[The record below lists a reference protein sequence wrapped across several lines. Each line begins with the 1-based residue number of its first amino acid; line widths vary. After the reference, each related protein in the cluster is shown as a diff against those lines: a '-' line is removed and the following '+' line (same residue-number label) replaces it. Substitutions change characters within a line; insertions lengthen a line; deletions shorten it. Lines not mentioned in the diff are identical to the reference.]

1 MPLHRAAILVLLA
14 GTGCGGTPEEPPAD
28 RSQRQRDSMLGA
40 SQVIPGAAGVRGALR
55 ASDSAEA
62 RNAHRDSLVAAP

>member
-1 MPLHRAAILVLLA
+1 MLVLLA
-14 GTGCGGTPEEPPAD
+14 GVGCGGAPEEPPAE

-55 ASDSAEA
+55 ASDSADA
-62 RNAHRDSLVAAP
+62 RNTRRDSLAAAP